1 MTETAI
7 RLTIAAGTVMASTVA
22 GYVCQR
28 LKLAGD
34 RTARRIMTFVGV
46 FAYPIVGCLS
56 IWGTPLHFAD
66 IALPLSAVA
75 HIVAMTFLSLALARF
90 VTSDRAETGLFATA
104 GGTGNNGFTMGAF
117 VLYLLYGEPGMG
129 LSNLYILLFVP
140 TMVLLLYPLAR
151 HYSNAQPSASLRK
164 LIVNSL
170 FDWRSAGL
178 PLVVLGIVLSVIG
191 VPRPPQIA
199 EWHVLDILVFS
210 ITPMAFFGIGLLLH
224 FSRVQSLWRMLA
236 GLAVVRFALGAAVG
250 LVLASATW
258 WTPLALHE
266 LRWKVVVVQSF
277 VPTSVT
283 MVALANMF
291 DLRPREAS
299 VLFVVNTA
307 MYLLLVLPLV
317 MWLFGGR

>member
-1 MTETAI
+1 MTDTAI
-7 RLTIAAGTVMASTVA
+7 RLTLAAATVMTATAAG
-22 GYVCQR
+22 YLCRR
-28 LKLAGD
+28 LKVAGD
-34 RTARRIMTFVGV
+34 RAARKIMTFVGV
-46 FAYPIVGCLS
+46 FAYPIVGGLS
-56 IWGTPLHFAD
+56 IWGTTLHLTD
-66 IALPLSAVA
+66 IGLPLFASA

-90 VTSDRAETGLFATA
+90 VTHDRAETGLFATA

-129 LSNLYILLFVP
+129 LSNLYILLFTP
-140 TMVLLLYPLAR
+140 TMVVLLFPLAR
-151 HYSNAQPSASLRK
+151 HYSNAQPSTSMRK
-164 LIVNSL
+164 LILSSL

-178 PLVVLGIVLSVIG
+178 PVVVLGIVLSAMG

-199 EWHVLDILVFS
+199 AWHVLDILVFG

-224 FSRVQSLWRMLA
+224 FSRVRTLWRMLA
-236 GLAVVRFALGAAVG
+236 GLALVRFALGAAVG
-250 LVLASATW
+250 LALACVTW
-258 WTPLALHE
+258 WTPLALRD
-266 LRWKVVVVQSF
+266 LRWNVFVVQSF

-299 VLFVVNTA
+299 ALFVVNTA

-317 MWLFGGR
+317 LWLFG

>member
-1 MTETAI
+1 MTDTAI
-7 RLTIAAGTVMASTVA
+7 RLTIAAGTVMAATVA
-22 GYVCQR
+22 GYVCRR

-34 RTARRIMTFVGV
+34 RTARTIMTFVGV
-46 FAYPIVGCLS
+46 FAYPIVGGLS
-56 IWGTPLHFAD
+56 IWSTPLHATD
-66 IALPLSAVA
+66 IGLPLFASA

-90 VTSDRAETGLFATA
+90 VTRDRAETGLFAIA

-129 LSNLYILLFVP
+129 LSNLYILLFTP
-140 TMVLLLYPLAR
+140 TMVLLLFPLAR
-151 HYSNAQPSASLRK
+151 HYSDARPSASMRK
-164 LIVNSL
+164 LIVSSL

-178 PLVVLGIVLSVIG
+178 PLVVLGIVLSAMG

-199 EWHVLDILVFS
+199 AWHVLDILVFS

-224 FSRVQSLWRMLA
+224 VSRVRMLWRMLA

-250 LVLASATW
+250 LALAGAMW
-258 WTPLALHE
+258 WTPLALRD
-266 LRWKVVVVQSF
+266 LRWNVFVVQAF

-291 DLRPREAS
+291 QLRPREAS
-299 VLFVVNTA
+299 ALFVVNTA

-317 MWLFGGR
+317 LWLFG